1 MTITKKPRT
10 SGKIKSHF
18 GIVNYYKYYKENNKE
33 SKVDKILY
41 NKIISDF
48 NNEIINLVINDNVE
62 YYLPHIGSSLSI
74 RKTKKTPSIV
84 NGKLVNTAPVDWVVT
99 NKLWSEDKE
108 AKDKKLLVRF
118 NNSHTSKFIFRVF
131 FKKYYLVF
139 TNKKYYSF
147 KTSRGFQRLL
157 AKRIKD
163 EDKDRYDSYL
173 LY

>member
-1 MTITKKPRT
+1 MIIKNPRT
-10 SGKIKSHF
+10 EGKIKSHF
-18 GIVNYYKYYKENNKE
+18 GITDYYKYFKKNNTE
-33 SKVDKILY
+33 LKIEA
-41 NKIISDF
+41 NIFKNIVSDF

-99 NKLWSEDKE
+99 NKLWSEDEE

-147 KTSRGFQRLL
+147 KTSRGFQRSL